1 MLTAALL
8 ALSLSNGA
16 QAQSNKLAQLARPA
30 AQTVSAP
37 ASQAVAVILDCQI
50 AAKALTDC
58 KAINAVAEAGVVA
71 EAIRMAAGVAIP
83 DALADSGARIR
94 IRMNVAP

>member
-1 MLTAALL
+1 MLAAALL
-8 ALSLSNGA
+8 ALSLSHGVDT
-16 QAQSNKLAQLARPA
+16 QSNKLDQLAQPVA
-30 AQTVSAP
+30 ATTT
-37 ASQAVAVILDCQI
+37 ASKAVPVILDCQI

-58 KAINAVAEAGVVA
+58 KAVDSTVADASVVA
-71 EAIRMAAGVAIP
+71 EAVRMAASVAIP

>member
-8 ALSLSNGA
+8 ALSLSSGA
-16 QAQSNKLAQLARPA
+16 QAQSNKLDQLAQPV

-37 ASQAVAVILDCQI
+37 ASKAVSVILDCQI

-58 KAINAVAEAGVVA
+58 KAINAVSDSTAVA